1 MVLYLLTLFGAVS
14 VAGAFLVPY
23 LLTLFFA
30 GIPMFFMELA
40 LGQYLSIGGLGVWK
54 LSPIFK
60 GIQIAASTLMVVGL
74 VSAHCQVGLLLFR
87 SQA

>member
-1 MVLYLLTLFGAVS
+1 MS
-14 VAGAFLVPY
+14 IAGAFLVPY

-60 GIQIAASTLMVVGL
+60 GKQIAASTLMAVGL
-74 VSAHCQVGLLLFR
+74 VTAQGRIEL
-87 SQA
+87 